1 MRDKVSRPDREG
13 VVDGGKE
20 RITII
25 DCGRRCSSRGLLRA
39 SGSPHALVL
48 YLPHAHT
55 APGHLASPPPSPL
68 LPLPLAPP
76 PASTTTQRPCL
87 SSRAYPVLSCHPPH
101 PTPLIVRSQARI
113 RPQAPPAPAPYPL
126 RRHPQAHLHPSQLR
140 RPPHPHIRRYPGGPQ
155 PRQRGVRPPPPILRP
170 PSARS
175 PPIAS
180 LEHLG
185 DQVLGL
191 VVTELLYHLYPYLR
205 VGPSTVCAVRPVR
218 QSAMLTFSP
227 VENEGPCRRQQHPG
241 HHVGTEKNTPRRTV
255 VHRRMLTFSCAT
267 DP

>member
-1 MRDKVSRPDREG
+1 MPSSYIFHTRTRPQG
-13 VVDGGKE
+13 
-20 RITII
+20 ISLPLLLPP
-25 DCGRRCSSRGLLRA
+25 SSRFLSLRLPRPRQHSAHVCLLVRTR
-39 SGSPHALVL
+39 SSPA
-48 YLPHAHT
+48 T
-55 APGHLASPPPSPL
+55 
-68 LPLPLAPP
+68 
-76 PASTTTQRPCL
+76 
-87 SSRAYPVLSCHPPH
+87 PPH

>member
-87 SSRAYPVLSCHPPH
+87 SSRAYPVLSCHPPSPH
-101 PTPLIVRSQARI
+101 PADCPIAGPNSAPSPS
-113 RPQAPPAPAPYPL
+113 RPCPISAQTTSASASSPIAATPPAPPTY
-126 RRHPQAHLHPSQLR
+126 SK
-140 RPPHPHIRRYPGGPQ
+140 I
-155 PRQRGVRPPPPILRP
+155 
-170 PSARS
+170 
-175 PPIAS
+175 
-180 LEHLG
+180 
-185 DQVLGL
+185 
-191 VVTELLYHLYPYLR
+191 
-205 VGPSTVCAVRPVR
+205 
-218 QSAMLTFSP
+218 
-227 VENEGPCRRQQHPG
+227 
-241 HHVGTEKNTPRRTV
+241 PRRTPAPTT
-255 VHRRMLTFSCAT
+255 RCTSPSPDPPSTLSALTP
-267 DP
+267 DR